1 MANGISVLERLLAPR
16 RGRLSVEV
24 ARHILSV
31 DFTPR
36 EHARVAR
43 LSAKASVGTLTKMEA
58 AELDDFLA
66 ADAILAVLQ
75 SKARLSLRKRSS
87 AA

>member
-1 MANGISVLERLLAPR
+1 MANGIPILERLIEPE
-16 RGRLSVEV
+16 RGTFSPSH
-24 ARHILSV
+24 ARYILSI

-36 EHARVAR
+36 EHARAAR
-43 LSAKASVGTLTKMEA
+43 LSRKAAAGTLSPKEA
-58 AELDDFLA
+58 ADLDEFLA
-66 ADAILAVLQ
+66 ADSLLAVLQ